1 MAEQTLAIVIRA
13 RDAASGVMRGVG
25 RSVEATR
32 TIVAS
37 AGTVMRGLGMG
48 AVVANQGLELMK
60 KGAELARAAY
70 DVLIRSALEA
80 RDATDPGRAALE
92 RFASSA
98 LSLQRAVGDALVPVL
113 VGVANVVRPIVEQVT
128 AWVRQ
133 NRELIAVRV
142 GEWVVTTAT
151 AVTDTLVPAIKIA
164 AMAWYG
170 VQIAVQGVKLA
181 GEQMFAGMISGVVG
195 VLKAWVQMERALGH
209 KELAYSLAQ
218 AGLAANGLADEFGRS
233 ADQSSA
239 KILEIER
246 SMNDFASTTD
256 SVGVKVKEVI
266 SKLLPQVTKAAGANI
281 VGAAREAEAMMDSAV
296 KLAQPFLTER
306 RAEQAEF
313 DRNMRESAAALAAA
327 NLKDIEKIA
336 EAKKQAAEKQKQID
350 ERNAA
355 LALARRQQGE
365 SAVAGA
371 LMGTVA
377 AARAAIDAGKSAG
390 DVAVSVLQNIATT
403 LLETIA
409 ANLAKLAARSLVS
422 NIPILGPLFG
432 GLLGMAKGGF
442 VPESAGVPGVD
453 SVPALLMPGELVV
466 PRDQAR
472 QIRSGAAGL
481 AAGVGG
487 GGGITINVD
496 ARSTVPDSRAD
507 LERRIRP
514 VEAAA
519 RSVARTM
526 GSR

>member
-32 TIVAS
+32 AIVAS
-37 AGTVMRGLGMG
+37 AGTVMRGLGEG

-80 RDATDPGRAALE
+80 RDSTDPGRAALE
-92 RFASSA
+92 RFATSA
-98 LSLQRAVGDALVPVL
+98 LSLQRAVGDALMPVL
-113 VGVANVVRPIVEQVT
+113 VGIANVVRPIVEQVT

-142 GEWVVTTAT
+142 GEWIVTTAT
-151 AVTDTLVPAIKIA
+151 TITDTLIPAIKIV

-170 VQIAVQGVKLA
+170 VQIAIA
-181 GEQMFAGMISGVVG
+181 GIEAAGASMFAALLSGVSSI
-195 VLKAWVQMERALGH
+195 LTSATRLASALGQD
-209 KELAYSLAQ
+209 ELATSLAN
-218 AGLAANGLADEFGRS
+218 ASKFARGLGGEFDRSSDLAAA
-233 ADQSSA
+233 AV
-239 KILEIER
+239 LEIER
-246 SMNDFASTTD
+246 RMKDFGDTTD
-256 SVGVKVKEVI
+256 KVGARIKEVI
-266 SKLLPQVTKAAGANI
+266 GKLAPEIARAAANRIIEAKKEAEAAAGAASP
-281 VGAAREAEAMMDSAV
+281 VAGEGMMDDALV
-296 KLAQPFLTER
+296 MYYQRKNQL
-306 RAEQAEF
+306 AEQAAQ
-313 DRNMRESAAALAAA
+313 RERALAAQTA
-327 NLKDIEKIA
+327 AARMA
-336 EAKKQAAEKQKQID
+336 EEQRI
-350 ERNAA
+350 
-355 LALARRQQGE
+355 QG
-365 SAVAGA
+365 AVGST
-371 LMGTVA
+371 LMSVVGS
-377 AARAAIDAGKSAG
+377 ARAAIG
-390 DVAVSVLQNIATT
+390 
-403 LLETIA
+403 A
-409 ANLAKLAARSLVS
+409 ANNAGEAALATLEAIGQRILD
-422 NIPILGPLFG
+422 NIIGKAVLGIANALTG
-432 GLLGMAKGGF
+432 GLLGGGAGIFGAIFGFAKGGF

-481 AAGVGG
+481 AAGGGG